1 MTHTPRS
8 NRTHRTLAL
17 ILALSAGTLAMGMSP
32 ESTSPSKAPHR
43 ITPPRLKNTHA
54 PKDSGYRAPEELEA
68 LEETTPTAP
77 PAGEPNEDASHAQPA
92 VESSKDTH
100 AAPHAEESHWGYSGA
115 QGPATWGQRADCA
128 ECDAGTQQSPVDI
141 PAGMPTHNA
150 DIEFSYVP
158 MALTLVNNGHTVQVN
173 ASRDSFIEAEDTRYD
188 LLQFHFHALS
198 EHTLAG
204 KHADMEVHF
213 VHKSADGQYAVIGV
227 FLSTGEHNPAFAP
240 IFSNLP
246 STAGESLYAKGVA
259 INTIDLM
266 PTSRAYY
273 RYDGSFTTPP
283 CTEGVKW
290 FVMEQAV
297 ELSRE
302 QVSSFTELYNNNFR
316 PTQPIGARKFIAGSS
331 SCECCKARA
340 ILSSF
345 SGDELTE

>member
-1 MTHTPRS
+1 MTNTPRS
-8 NRTHRTLAL
+8 IRMHRTLAL
-17 ILALSAGTLAMGMSP
+17 VIALSAGTMSMGMAP
-32 ESTSPSKAPHR
+32 ESSKSSDTPHR
-43 ITPPRLKNTHA
+43 INPPRLKNTPA
-54 PKDSGYRAPEELEA
+54 PKNSGDRAPKELEVN
-68 LEETTPTAP
+68 TTKTQE
-77 PAGEPNEDASHAQPA
+77 GT
-92 VESSKDTH
+92 TH
-100 AAPHAEESHWGYSGA
+100 ATEHTQTPEASPQTSVAAHDGDDSHWGYSGEH
-115 QGPATWGQRADCA
+115 GPATWSQRSDCTVGV
-128 ECDAGTQQSPVDI
+128 EQSPIDI

-173 ASRDSFIEAEDTRYD
+173 ASRDSFIEVEDTRYD

-198 EHTLAG
+198 EHTVAG

-213 VHKSADGQYAVIGV
+213 VHKSAEGQYAVVGV
-227 FLSTGEHNPAFAP
+227 FLNTGEHNPAFAP
-240 IFSNLP
+240 VFSNLP
-246 STAGESLYAKGVA
+246 STAGESVYAKGVA

-266 PTSRAYY
+266 PTKRAYY